1 MIRLVHSS
9 SDVFVPLGRLCRPFY
24 KCGKQ
29 HGNSDIKDQGGPAYL
44 NTSPCSCEKLQ
55 KTIMRVWR
63 SQCSNCSHL
72 NQSPNATFIWW
83 PTTLMSDT
91 DWLTDRGHKFLEL
104 MSQLTSASSHRTG
117 NHRHGCA
124 RVFPVPGL
132 EEQAGSHPE
141 CQQRSDQLATEDAG
155 GRPSH
160 QEGVKRG
167 EDSEHVSTL
176 PLNSWKDLL

>member
-1 MIRLVHSS
+1 
-9 SDVFVPLGRLCRPFY
+9 
-24 KCGKQ
+24 
-29 HGNSDIKDQGGPAYL
+29 
-44 NTSPCSCEKLQ
+44 
-55 KTIMRVWR
+55 
-63 SQCSNCSHL
+63 
-72 NQSPNATFIWW
+72 
-83 PTTLMSDT
+83 
-91 DWLTDRGHKFLEL
+91 

-176 PLNSWKDLL
+176 PLNS